1 MARPL
6 STGKQSVNLATPEVR
21 VSKIRRDP
29 PPKLKE
35 IVIRDRD
42 EQNRR
47 MAAIG
52 IAAFTLA
59 LMIIILGIAA
69 YTGHSPREYV
79 LQL

>member
-1 MARPL
+1 MATPL
-6 STGKQSVNLATPEVR
+6 KSGKQSVNLASPPR

-42 EQNRR
+42 EHNRR

>member
-6 STGKQSVNLATPEVR
+6 STGKQSVNLAAGEVR

-42 EQNRR
+42 EHNLRT
-47 MAAIG
+47 AAVGIG
-52 IAAFTLA
+52 LFTLA
-59 LMIIILGIAA
+59 LMIILLGIAA
-69 YTGHSPREYV
+69 YTGHSPREYI
-79 LQL
+79 LEL

>member
-42 EQNRR
+42 EHNRR

-52 IAAFTLA
+52 IAGFTLA
-59 LMIIILGIAA
+59 LMIIILGLAA
-69 YTGHSPREYV
+69 YTGHSPREYI
-79 LQL
+79 LQM

>member
-21 VSKIRRDP
+21 LSKIRRDP

-42 EQNRR
+42 EHNRR